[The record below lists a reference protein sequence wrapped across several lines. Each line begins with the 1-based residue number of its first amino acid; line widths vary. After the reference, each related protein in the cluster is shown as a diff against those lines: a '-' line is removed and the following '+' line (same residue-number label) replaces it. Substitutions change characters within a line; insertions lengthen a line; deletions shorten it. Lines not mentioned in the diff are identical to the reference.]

1 MFLSHNFKLTL
12 PIFSKVAMLTPLQA
26 FLSALLTAFIV
37 QYLSLKYESK
47 IPTVDANNKLV
58 IIDRTVPKTLL
69 LPTSLPEDQP
79 IEVNKLLDAIFVSH
93 GIETETVD
101 KEKRTEKLQ
110 KKEIL
115 ILDES
120 NFSLVYKGD
129 WLILA

>member
-1 MFLSHNFKLTL
+1 
-12 PIFSKVAMLTPLQA
+12 MLTPLQA

-37 QYLSLKYESK
+37 HYLSLKYE
-47 IPTVDANNKLV
+47 IPTVDVKNKLV

-69 LPTSLPEDQP
+69 LPTSSPEDEP
-79 IEVNKLLDAIFVSH
+79 LEVNKLLDAIFVSH
-93 GIETETVD
+93 GIETETVEEE
-101 KEKRTEKLQ
+101 KETEKLQ

-120 NFSLVYKGD
+120 NFSLVYTGD